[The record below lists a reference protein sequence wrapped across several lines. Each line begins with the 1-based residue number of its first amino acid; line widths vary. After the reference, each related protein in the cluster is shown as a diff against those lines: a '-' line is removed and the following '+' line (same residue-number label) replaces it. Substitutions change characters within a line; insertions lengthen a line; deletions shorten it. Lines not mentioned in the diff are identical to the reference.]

1 MLALSVTYLKFYTT
15 SIVVDQVGGM
25 YKFGNKC
32 ITILSSFSTMLEI
45 RHYFSSFFSLFFS
58 KEQIKNDDVNNSNV
72 SLIEKLF
79 ADPLTAS
86 NTRQARIEENAL
98 KTMERL
104 RKALNNRSSGSQSN
118 DNDLPHVYDAS
129 AKLRKNSIMTD
140 TSKVST
146 YNFSPILTHFSL
158 IHYKFYLFGM
168 LNSINDSNH

>member
-1 MLALSVTYLKFYTT
+1 M
-15 SIVVDQVGGM
+15 
-25 YKFGNKC
+25 
-32 ITILSSFSTMLEI
+32 
-45 RHYFSSFFSLFFS
+45 
-58 KEQIKNDDVNNSNV
+58 
-72 SLIEKLF
+72 
-79 ADPLTAS
+79 TAS